1 MKNLMFFI
9 NQSSLIGKQV
19 SIPLNNYSLGFV
31 YPSSKFRS
39 EVLMRYTATTHMEK
53 KTKIFKGEAIGCLN
67 SEYELIYFKILHN
80 SMS

>member
-1 MKNLMFFI
+1 
-9 NQSSLIGKQV
+9 
-19 SIPLNNYSLGFV
+19 
-31 YPSSKFRS
+31 
-39 EVLMRYTATTHMEK
+39 MRYTATTHMEK